1 MTRTSY
7 NGNFKFCGKIAEEK
21 DFWRIVDFLQSKHN
35 MVVDRFI
42 DKIFTILTFRR
53 SLVLYWS

>member
-35 MVVDRFI
+35 MVDI
-42 DKIFTILTFRR
+42 DLLITFLLFLTFRR
-53 SLVLYWS
+53 